1 MSVTLLGTHIIS
13 TGSALVGLSLISAM
27 AISNL
32 RKRYIGL
39 SLYAITSLLALYF
52 GFLDVVGISV
62 CIVFGLLCYRFS
74 FKEKGLINII
84 FGLMIFIL
92 SICLML
98 HWVPGFYNP
107 AIIDAVQVSDN
118 APVYS
123 QYLNFDKALVG
134 FFLLIYVISTPPK
147 ISYHGYLSIILACS
161 FSYGVAILLAITT
174 GLVEYDIKLP
184 DYMFAWILINL
195 FVTTYAEE
203 AFFRGFVQSA
213 IAKSV
218 ANLRYH
224 EAITCVSSGL
234 LFGLAHWPA
243 GIAFSA
249 VAAILGTSYAYGYL
263 RTGNILVPII
273 AHFFFNLIHFTVF
286 TYQFIV

>member
-13 TGSALVGLSLISAM
+13 TGSALAGLSLISAM

-39 SLYAITSLLALYF
+39 SLYVIASLLALYF
-52 GFLDVVGISV
+52 GFLDIVGMGVSV
-62 CIVFGLLCYRFS
+62 LFGLLCYRFS
-74 FKEKGLINII
+74 FKEKGPVNII
-84 FGLMIFIL
+84 LGLLIFIL
-92 SICLML
+92 AIGLML

-107 AIIDAVQVSDN
+107 AIIDAVQVSEN

-134 FFLLIYVISTPPK
+134 FFLLIYVISTPPN
-147 ISYHGYLSIILACS
+147 ISYHGYLLIILACS

-174 GLVEYDIKLP
+174 GLVEYDIKFP
-184 DYMFAWILINL
+184 DYILSWLLINL

-203 AFFRGFVQSA
+203 AFFRGFVQTA

-218 ANLRYH
+218 AKLPYH
-224 EAITCVSSGL
+224 ETVTCVSSGL
-234 LFGLAHWPA
+234 LFGLAHMPA

-263 RTGNILVPII
+263 RTGNILVPIV
-273 AHFFFNLIHFTVF
+273 AHFLFNLIHFTVF
-286 TYQFIV
+286 TYQLIV